1 MKLTRLV
8 ACALVALALGSF
20 LVACGDDDDDTTAAS
35 GDATSQTTAAPAKA
49 QTVSLTTKEDGVT
62 SFAFEGVPSTLKAGA
77 VEITLDNATGKQ
89 PHDFQLVKLTGGHTI
104 DEIVKT
110 TNDENSPLET
120 WLDEV
125 NGVGTAGPTQSR
137 SATVELT
144 EGTWGYF
151 CTESTDQDNGPSI
164 AHAQHGMSGSFEVKG
179 DSGADLPTAAASVVT
194 TEYKFAPTGLKAG
207 ENTVEFRNDGAM
219 LHHVLVAPIAA
230 GKTLED
236 VKTAFASEGEPQGP
250 PPVDF
255 EKLVGTAVLGP
266 NQALVTTM
274 NLPAG
279 DYAMFCFMPD
289 KGTAGPP
296 HLAKGMLQEL
306 KVG

>member
-1 MKLTRLV
+1 MQLRRFG
-8 ACALVALALGSF
+8 ACALVALAFGSF

-35 GDATSQTTAAPAKA
+35 GDDTAETTAPASA
-49 QTVSLTTKEDGVT
+49 QNLSLTTQENGTT
-62 SFAFEGVPSTLKAGA
+62 SFKFDGIPATLKAGVVDIELA
-77 VEITLDNATGKQ
+77 NTTGKQ
-89 PHDFQLVKLTGGHTI
+89 PHDFQLVKLEGGHTI

-110 TNDENSPLET
+110 VSDENSPLET
-120 WLDEV
+120 WLKEAT
-125 NGVGTAGPTQSR
+125 GVGTAGPQHTSKA
-137 SATVELT
+137 SVELT

-151 CTESTDQDNGPSI
+151 CTESTDQDDGSSI
-164 AHAQHGMSGSFEVKG
+164 SHAQHGMSGTFDVKG
-179 DSGADLPTAAASVVT
+179 DNGGDLPTAAASVVT

-230 GKTLED
+230 GKTLDD
-236 VKTAFASEGEPQGP
+236 VKAAFASEGEPQGP

-255 EKLVGTAVLGP
+255 EKFVGTAVLGP
-266 NQALVTTM
+266 KQSLVTTM

-279 DYAMFCFMPD
+279 TYAMFCFMPD
-289 KGTAGPP
+289 PGTAGPP
-296 HLAKGMLQEL
+296 HVAKGMLQEL